1 MYLLVLFLVSFV
13 FLLNNNLFHNLKNIS
28 DKVSTHY
35 QIVKKSGFSI
45 KQIVYSLYVI
55 VKLFVIYNWNNFLQN
70 HFYTNVTNAG
80 KNMYDIKFVINSKS
94 YKFRIKTKRGP
105 SKLLYA
111 EEGDKDVTHILEPYA
126 NASDV
131 TFVPLTLDDLG
142 LVYVEAELSDG
153 TNKKISNKDIIKF

>member
-1 MYLLVLFLVSFV
+1 
-13 FLLNNNLFHNLKNIS
+13 
-28 DKVSTHY
+28 
-35 QIVKKSGFSI
+35 
-45 KQIVYSLYVI
+45 
-55 VKLFVIYNWNNFLQN
+55 
-70 HFYTNVTNAG
+70 
-80 KNMYDIKFVINSKS
+80 MYDIKFVINSKS

-126 NASDV
+126 NASEV

-153 TNKKISNKDIIKF
+153 TNKKISNKDIIKL